1 MTLATN
7 WMLILSLC
15 TGAQPTVDTPA
26 EPPVVAKPLSA
37 SIRASL
43 RTDQTVVPVGSPVFV
58 EFVLQ
63 NRSNEPVTLS
73 VPDAIEGKP
82 RLHDGMGLPLEHVYS
97 GAGFRGLAIATE
109 ANLRMG
115 DRVSMKPQYPVPPI
129 TIAAF
134 GTVGV
139 RFDVARHYPGLHQ
152 SGTYVL
158 SWKPYGGVL
167 ETKPLTIKVV
177 AYKQAIIETNLGAMR
192 MDLFYGKAPQHV
204 ENFLE
209 LANQRFYNGKT
220 FHMVVANQ
228 FLLGGCPNGDGTGK
242 RADGATLK
250 PEINDT
256 PFRFGTVGMAIIEGD
271 ANSGSCQFFI
281 CLADQ
286 PSWKGRY
293 TAFGRIRGP
302 ESEKTLRKLS
312 GVRVGEDRSPLQKL
326 TIKNIAITDAPFV
339 PRQLD

>member
-1 MTLATN
+1 MTLAMN

-15 TGAQPTVDTPA
+15 AGAQPGA
-26 EPPVVAKPLSA
+26 EAPIDPPVVQKPLSA
-37 SIRASL
+37 SIRAVL
-43 RTDQTVVPVGSPVFV
+43 RTDQIVVPVGSPVFV

-63 NRSNEPVTLS
+63 NRSSEPVTLT

-82 RLHDGMGLPLEHVYS
+82 RPDDGMGIPLEHVYS
-97 GAGFRGLAIATE
+97 GVGFRGLAIASE
-109 ANLRMG
+109 ANPQMG
-115 DRVSMKPQYPVPPI
+115 DRMSMKPQYPIPPI

-134 GTVGV
+134 GTVGL

-158 SWKPYGGVL
+158 SWNPYGGAL

-177 AYKQAIIETNLGAMR
+177 AYKQAIIETDLGAMR
-192 MDLFYGKAPQHV
+192 MNLFYDKAPRHV

-209 LANQRFYNGKT
+209 LAHQRFYNGKT
-220 FHMVVANQ
+220 FHAVVPSQ

-242 RADGATLK
+242 RPDGVTLK
-250 PEINDT
+250 PELSDA
-256 PFRFGTVGMAIIEGD
+256 PFVFGTVGMAIIEGD
-271 ANSGSCQFFI
+271 ANSASCQFFI

-302 ESEKTLRKLS
+302 ESEKTLRKLG
-312 GVRVGEDRSPLQKL
+312 GVPVGEDRTPSQKL
-326 TIKNIAITDAPFV
+326 TIKSITITDAPFV
-339 PRQLD
+339 SRRQD